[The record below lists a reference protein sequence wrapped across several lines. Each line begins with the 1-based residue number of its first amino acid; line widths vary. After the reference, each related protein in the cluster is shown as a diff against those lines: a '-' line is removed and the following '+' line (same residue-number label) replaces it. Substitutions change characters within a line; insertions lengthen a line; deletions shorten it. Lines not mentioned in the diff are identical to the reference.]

1 MNDFLIAQI
10 IGCFT
15 VISTIIG
22 LFQKEKFKTM
32 ILFTISNISMMAT
45 YSLLGRWLS
54 LILVGIASVRT
65 FIYYLYAVKKQ

>member
-1 MNDFLIAQI
+1 MSLFVIAQI
-10 IGCFT
+10 VS
-15 VISTIIG
+15 VITIITTVLA

-65 FIYYLYAVKKQ
+65 FIYYLYAV